1 MSSSTSLEDRVAALE
16 NELAEIKRRMAV
28 QGSGD
33 WFARVAGSFEHE
45 PDFDEVLRLGREM
58 RRSDSPDNSP

>member
-1 MSSSTSLEDRVAALE
+1 MSTGTSLEQRVAALE
-16 NELAEIKRRMAV
+16 NELADIKRRMAAH
-28 QGSGD
+28 GAED

-58 RRSDSPDNSP
+58 RRSDSPDNAL